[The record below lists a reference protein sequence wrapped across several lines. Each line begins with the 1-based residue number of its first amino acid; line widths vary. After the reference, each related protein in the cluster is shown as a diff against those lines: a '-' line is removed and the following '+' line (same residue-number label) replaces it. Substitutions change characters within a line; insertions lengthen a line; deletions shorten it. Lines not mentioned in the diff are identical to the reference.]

1 MAEKRGESI
10 LNVRMFGG
18 FALDWEGKAV
28 TGNTR
33 SGESQFVYLLQMVL
47 HYREKGV
54 NRELV
59 EQVLFGERE
68 IDDVHHATRSVVYNT
83 NRKLKAMGLPDA
95 HCIQQ
100 RKGVCLWTDAVPV
113 QEDAAEFERFFREA
127 EDAADPERRLELYLE
142 ACHCYRGE
150 FLPAQTGILWVAR
163 EARRY
168 REMFCEC
175 VKAASSLLKEKRDF
189 ERLLELGVYAT
200 AASPLSDWETVTM
213 EALVALG
220 RYTEAR
226 KLYDDTVDLY
236 FREQGLRPSPRMM
249 ELFHRL
255 GEQMEHR
262 YAGLDDIQE
271 KLSEE
276 NGTGFG
282 GYLCSYPVF
291 QGVYRMIRRMMERG
305 GQSVYLMLC
314 MVVDGK
320 GNTLEEG
327 HQLDELTK
335 KLGEA
340 VLRSVRRS
348 DAVSRYGNGQYLV
361 LLVNTTLE
369 SCAIIQKRISASF
382 FSGRR
387 RMGLQYYVNA
397 VICQPDG
404 DGVSPVSGEWRDMQ
418 AFTGEE
424 MSFAGDRK

>member
-1 MAEKRGESI
+1 MAENKGESI
-10 LNVRMFGG
+10 LDVRMFGG

-28 TGNTR
+28 MGNAK
-33 SGESQFVYLLQMVL
+33 SGESQFAYLLQMVL

-59 EQVLFGERE
+59 ERVLFGERD
-68 IDDVHHATRSVVYNT
+68 IDDVHHATRSVVYNA

-113 QEDAAEFERFFREA
+113 REDAAEFERLVREA
-127 EDAADPERRLELYLE
+127 EETADPERRLKCYLE

-175 VKAASSLLKEKRDF
+175 VKAAAELLKEKGDF
-189 ERLLELGVYAT
+189 ENLLELGTYAA
-200 AASPLSDWETVTM
+200 AASPLADWETLTM

-249 ELFHRL
+249 DLFHRL
-255 GEQMEHR
+255 GEQMEYR
-262 YAGLDDIQE
+262 YTGLADIQE

-276 NGTGFG
+276 GGAGFG

-291 QGVYRMIRRMMERG
+291 QGVYRMVRRMMERG

-320 GNTLEEG
+320 GNPLEEG
-327 HQLDELTK
+327 RLLDELTK

-340 VLRSVRRS
+340 VQCSVRRS
-348 DAVSRYGNGQYLV
+348 DVVSRYGNGQYLV
-361 LLVNTTLE
+361 LLVNTTRE
-369 SCAIIQKRISASF
+369 SCAVIQKRISANF
-382 FSGRR
+382 FSGKR

-397 VICQPDG
+397 VECRPDG
-404 DGVSPVSGEWRDMQ
+404 DGIPPVSGQ
-418 AFTGEE
+418 
-424 MSFAGDRK
+424 K

>member
-1 MAEKRGESI
+1 MEENRGEGI

-28 TGNTR
+28 TGNTK
-33 SGESQFVYLLQMVL
+33 SGESQFAYLLQLVL

-54 NRELV
+54 SRELV
-59 EQVLFGERE
+59 ERVLFGERD
-68 IDDVHHATRSVVYNT
+68 IDDVHHATRSVVYNA
-83 NRKLKAMGLPDA
+83 NRKLKAMGLPDS

-100 RKGVCLWTDAVPV
+100 KKGVCLWTDAVPV
-113 QEDAAEFERFFREA
+113 QEDAAEFERLAGEA
-127 EDAADPERRLELYLE
+127 KETADKEKRLELWLE

-168 REMFCEC
+168 REMFCVC
-175 VKAASSLLKEKRDF
+175 VEAAAALLKEKRDF
-189 ERLLELGVYAT
+189 ESLLELGVYAT

-220 RYTEAR
+220 RHTEAR

-255 GEQMEHR
+255 GEQMEHQ

-276 NGTGFG
+276 NGEALG

-291 QGVYRMIRRMMERG
+291 QGVYRMVRRIMERG

-327 HQLDELTK
+327 RLLDELTK

-361 LLVNTTLE
+361 LLMNTTRE
-369 SCAIIQKRISASF
+369 SCAVIQKRINASF
-382 FSGRR
+382 YSGKR
-387 RMGLQYYVNA
+387 RMGLRYYVNA
-397 VICQPDG
+397 VDCQPDG
-404 DGVSPVSGEWRDMQ
+404 DALPLMSGQKYEVQLPERQ
-418 AFTGEE
+418 H
-424 MSFAGDRK
+424 

>member
-1 MAEKRGESI
+1 MAENKGGGV

-18 FALDWEGKAV
+18 FALAWEGRAV
-28 TGNTR
+28 TGNTK
-33 SGESQFVYLLQMVL
+33 SGESQFAYLLQLVL

-54 NRELV
+54 SRELL
-59 EQVLFGERE
+59 ERVLYGERD
-68 IDDVHHATRSVVYNT
+68 IDDIHHATRSVVYNA

-100 RKGVCLWTDAVPV
+100 RKGVCYWTDAVPI
-113 QEDAAEFERFFREA
+113 QEDAAEFEQLYMLA
-127 EDAADPERRLELYLE
+127 GDTEDPDRRLEIYLE
-142 ACHCYRGE
+142 ACRCYKGE
-150 FLPAQTGILWVAR
+150 FLPAQTGVLWVAR

-168 REMFCEC
+168 RELFCSC
-175 VKAASSLLKEKRDF
+175 VEAAANLLKEKKDF
-189 ERLLELGVYAT
+189 EGLQELGLYA
-200 AASPLSDWETVTM
+200 AAVSPMSNWETVTM

-220 RYTEAR
+220 RYEEAR
-226 KLYDDTVDLY
+226 RLYDDTVDLY

-262 YAGLDDIQE
+262 YAALDDIQE

-276 NGTGFG
+276 HRPEKG

-291 QGVYRMIRRMMERG
+291 QGVYQMVQRMMERG

-314 MVVDGK
+314 IVVDGK
-320 GNTLEEG
+320 GNPLEEG
-327 HQLDELTK
+327 EVLDGLTR

-348 DAVSRYGNGQYLV
+348 DAVSRYGSGQYLV
-361 LLVNTTLE
+361 LLVNTTRE
-369 SCAIIQKRISASF
+369 SCNIIQKRISSHF
-382 FSGRR
+382 FAGKR

-397 VICQPDG
+397 VECLPEGIL
-404 DGVSPVSGEWRDMQ
+404 
-418 AFTGEE
+418 
-424 MSFAGDRK
+424 

>member
-1 MAEKRGESI
+1 MEENRGGGI
-10 LNVRMFGG
+10 LSVRMFGG
-18 FALDWEGKAV
+18 FALDWEGKAA
-28 TGNTR
+28 TGNTK
-33 SGESQFVYLLQMVL
+33 SGESQFAYLLQLVL

-54 NRELV
+54 NRELL
-59 EQVLFGERE
+59 EQVLFGERD
-68 IDDVHHATRSVVYNT
+68 IDDVHHATRSVVYNA

-95 HCIQQ
+95 RCIQQ
-100 RKGVCLWTDAVPV
+100 RKGVCHWTDAVPV
-113 QEDAAEFERFFREA
+113 QEDAAEFEWLAGAA
-127 EDAADPERRLELYLE
+127 EKEEEPGRRLELYLE
-142 ACHCYRGE
+142 ACQCYKGE
-150 FLPAQTGILWVAR
+150 FLPAQTGVLWVAR

-168 REMFCEC
+168 REMFCRC
-175 VKAASSLLKEKRDF
+175 VEAAAVLLKEKQDF
-189 ERLLELGVYAT
+189 EGMKELGVYA
-200 AASPLSDWETVTM
+200 AAVSPLSNWETVTM

-276 NGTGFG
+276 DGVGAG

-291 QGVYRMIRRMMERG
+291 QGVYRMVRRMMERG

-327 HQLDELTK
+327 PLLDELTR
-335 KLGEA
+335 KLGKA
-340 VLRSVRRS
+340 VLQSVRRS

-361 LLVNTTLE
+361 LLVNTTRE
-369 SCAIIQKRISASF
+369 NCAVIQKRINGNF
-382 FSGRR
+382 FAGKR
-387 RMGLQYYVNA
+387 RMGLRYYVNA
-397 VICQPDG
+397 VECLSDG
-404 DGVSPVSGEWRDMQ
+404 GVS
-418 AFTGEE
+418 
-424 MSFAGDRK
+424 